1 MKKFKPYDGMIV
13 YDRQGNECVVKFHIK
28 TKNDPNF
35 WPSTHWRVEGGE
47 LGGGFSLDYA
57 LEEGLIQK

>member
-1 MKKFKPYDGMIV
+1 MNKFKPYDGMIV

-28 TKNDPNF
+28 TKNDPDF
-35 WPSTHWRVEGGE
+35 WPPAHWRVEGGE

-57 LEEGLIQK
+57 LDEGLIQK